1 MVPPPVST
9 STPLHLG
16 HLPAC
21 PPWTPNIPPLKPH
34 QLMALGPQLPPIA
47 HALPTPH
54 PVSLWELA
62 FQPSFC
68 QHPEAPQPLPPPRC
82 TLRGP
87 VGSFTLQPPGPS
99 RGGTAPFWLHSLPEF
114 HSALRPA
121 GQPGRYPRGCHSP
134 QIPPL
139 GPHFTFCLQLSHHPP
154 DRKGP
159 DPSPGTRSSHSAF
172 CPPPLSQGSWHP
184 PVLGKINSLPWSK
197 VAPWPPIL
205 IPGSEASH

>member
-82 TLRGP
+82 TLRAP

-99 RGGTAPFWLHSLPEF
+99 RGEQPHSGYTAYPSPALLSGQQVSQAAIPE
-114 HSALRPA
+114 AVTLLRS
-121 GQPGRYPRGCHSP
+121 HT
-134 QIPPL
+134 L